1 MCSRKVG
8 AVLGQAT
15 SEAWLEWR
23 DAQEL
28 GCLIQDQ
35 GFWRL
40 TFSGP
45 SASSADSFLL
55 EISSSISLNFHLFWS
70 GGVCYVTHVEDR
82 EQFSR
87 VLSLFLP
94 LVGKYLYLLS
104 LVPGPLLLLTV
115 RGDCSSFRSGGS
127 KRFLAWQCAIQ
138 TARSKVQV
146 PSPRHNYPVIGAF
159 LSEEFLVSSVSPAT
173 C

>member
-1 MCSRKVG
+1 M
-8 AVLGQAT
+8 VLGEAT

-35 GFWRL
+35 GSCRL
-40 TFSGP
+40 IFSGP

-55 EISSSISLNFHLFWS
+55 ERSSSISLNFRLFWS
-70 GGVCYVTHVEDR
+70 GGVCYVTYVEDR

-87 VLSLFLP
+87 VRSLFLL

-104 LVPGPLLLLTV
+104 L
-115 RGDCSSFRSGGS
+115 S
-127 KRFLAWQCAIQ
+127 LAPC
-138 TARSKVQV
+138 
-146 PSPRHNYPVIGAF
+146 
-159 LSEEFLVSSVSPAT
+159 
-173 C
+173 CC